1 MSKNAYSGGA
11 AVFAVLALFAW
22 VVVAFLL
29 GVAIINW
36 NVNDII
42 QHGVNFWNVFWLALV
57 ATTWFGTAKGTN

>member
-1 MSKNAYSGGA
+1 MKVSGGA
-11 AVFAVLALFAW
+11 AVAAFVAVLAW

-42 QHGVNFWNVFWLALV
+42 QHGVNFWNVFWLSLV
-57 ATTWFGTAKGTN
+57 AVTWFGTGKAAR